1 MSIKKQ
7 GLVLHCEN
15 CRHVASDGCGFDI
28 SVPVR
33 DGEAA
38 GTARLHCTIS
48 PECHRVEFV
57 CWDEEPSPPEVARR
71 IREQVSEVI
80 GFIAEQ
86 RLCGND
92 RICPLQ
98 VVQLVEQHAAAATRG
113 TRFPRIA

>member
-1 MSIKKQ
+1 MSIQKQ

-33 DGEAA
+33 NGDAA

-57 CWDEEPSPPEVARR
+57 CWDEEPSPADAAER

-80 GFIAEQ
+80 GFIADQ

-98 VVQLVEQHAAAATRG
+98 VVQLVEQHTAAVTRG
-113 TRFPRIA
+113 TRFPRSV